1 MFDPVLSQHA
11 LLSHLPPPGRVAA
24 ARSGAHALHAASAQA
39 WSPGHAADEG
49 AQLRMGVRA

>member
-11 LLSHLPPPGRVAA
+11 LLSHLPPGRVAA